1 LSFPKGSKSVCI
13 RKIIEAED
21 TVPNSGKPAV
31 ESLGIIK
38 GHYECNFLDETVPVL
53 SRLLALEV
61 VDRREKEVTMKHP
74 NTDWLLVVHENGPD
88 AQDKPFRN
96 HYGVRVKNNEAVDR
110 AYEYLM
116 AKKDE
121 LRLKKVVMR
130 NERSGSYSVFF
141 VEPGGNYWE
150 IESYQHRHEAGL
162 PYDVSYPWAVPLTE
176 ERFPGRGY
184 IPQAFT
190 HGTIE
195 CNDWQASVKFYTQGL
210 GMEMITHVT
219 TPKPHNIKHPSNPWY
234 VVSLEVPERSRKYL
248 GPLQRFTIAVES
260 PAKLSEARDALEAQ
274 RSEFAINEISGIQDN
289 RDGQSFLL
297 CDLNRNWWEIECP
310 RN

>member
-1 LSFPKGSKSVCI
+1 MSASS
-13 RKIIEAED
+13 
-21 TVPNSGKPAV
+21 KPAV
-31 ESLGIIK
+31 ESLGIVK

-53 SRLLALEV
+53 SQLLALKV
-61 VDRREKEVTMKHP
+61 VDRQDKEVPMKHP
-74 NTDWLLVVHENGPD
+74 NTDWLLVVHESGPD
-88 AQDKPFRN
+88 VPDKPFRN
-96 HYGVRVKNNEAVDR
+96 HYGVRVTNNEEVDR

-130 NERSGSYSVFF
+130 NERTGSYSVFF

-162 PYDVSYPWAVPLTE
+162 PFDVSYPWAKPLTE
-176 ERFPGRGY
+176 EQFPGRGY

-195 CNDWQASVKFYTQGL
+195 CNDWESSVKFYTQGL

-219 TPKPHNIKHPSNPWY
+219 SPKPHNIKHPSKPWY

-248 GPLQRFTIAVES
+248 GLRQRFTIAVES
-260 PAKLSEARDALEAQ
+260 PAKLKQAHDALQA
-274 RSEFAINEISGIQDN
+274 RRAEFAITEIGATQENSAG
-289 RDGQSFLL
+289 RSFLL
-297 CDLNRNWWEIECP
+297 CDLNHNWWEIECT

>member
-1 LSFPKGSKSVCI
+1 MEVFM
-13 RKIIEAED
+13 
-21 TVPNSGKPAV
+21 SGDSKPAI

-53 SRLLALEV
+53 SQLLALEV
-61 VDRREKEVTMKHP
+61 VDRGDKEVTMKHP
-74 NTDWLLVVHENGPD
+74 NTDWLLVVHESGPD
-88 AQDKPFRN
+88 VPDKPFRN
-96 HYGVRVKNNEAVDR
+96 HYGVRVTNNAEVDR

-130 NERSGSYSVFF
+130 NERTGSYSVFF

-162 PYDVSYPWAVPLTE
+162 PYDVSYPWAKPLTE
-176 ERFPGRGY
+176 EQFPGRGY
-184 IPQAFT
+184 IPQALT

-195 CNDWQASVKFYTQGL
+195 CNNWESSVRFYKEGL
-210 GMEMITHVT
+210 GMDVVTHVV
-219 TPKPHNIKHPSNPWY
+219 TPKPHNIKHPANPWY

-248 GPLQRFTIAVES
+248 GLLQRFTIAVES
-260 PAKLSEARDALEAQ
+260 PSRLAKARDSLTARRA
-274 RSEFAINEISGIQDN
+274 EFAITEIGAIEKTP
-289 RDGQSFLL
+289 DGQSFML
-297 CDLNRNWWEIECP
+297 CDLNKNWWEVECAEE
-310 RN
+310 